1 MEWKLR
7 LKQSCGAQTPGLISL
22 QHTGLPHAF
31 FFFTVHPTL
40 ACVWRRHLI
49 DLFCLVVT
57 ELLNKWSVISWVLG
71 LISRLVTKR
80 TSPYPSL
87 HIPGDPKQH
96 LFNCRK
102 DGGEGNYS
110 ESSESVYAALS
121 WWHLCKSAIL
131 GFSELCRMFLKP
143 QIHCVSK
150 FGCSRLKWHL
160 KMTAAPLKS
169 SDESQGR
176 FSRIIPGRNVPR
188 VDSIPRSLINSLK
201 DRLLGF
207 GGVAVTQVVLTLWK
221 MTGWWRILKFIV
233 LWLAASYIWVDRVLC
248 AGLFQMHW
256 ALCQTGN
263 WAKLHPH
270 TSLAPVR

>member
-1 MEWKLR
+1 MTQKEVIRRQIDRQRQRDREEDDKENILKFTVYKYQIVKSLKFHRKLSAPECYNLRFKKHSTGLSLPGNMEWKLR

-22 QHTGLPHAF
+22 QHTRLPHAS

-40 ACVWRRHLI
+40 ACVWRRRLI

-71 LISRLVTKR
+71 LVSRLVTKR
-80 TSPYPSL
+80 TSPYPLL

-102 DGGEGNYS
+102 DRGEGNYS

-143 QIHCVSK
+143 
-150 FGCSRLKWHL
+150 
-160 KMTAAPLKS
+160 
-169 SDESQGR
+169 
-176 FSRIIPGRNVPR
+176 
-188 VDSIPRSLINSLK
+188 
-201 DRLLGF
+201 
-207 GGVAVTQVVLTLWK
+207 
-221 MTGWWRILKFIV
+221 
-233 LWLAASYIWVDRVLC
+233 
-248 AGLFQMHW
+248 
-256 ALCQTGN
+256 
-263 WAKLHPH
+263 
-270 TSLAPVR
+270 